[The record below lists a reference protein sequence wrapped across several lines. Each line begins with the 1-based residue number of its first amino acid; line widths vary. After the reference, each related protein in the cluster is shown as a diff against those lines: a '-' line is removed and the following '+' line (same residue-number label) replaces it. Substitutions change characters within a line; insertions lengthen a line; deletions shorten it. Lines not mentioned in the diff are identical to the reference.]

1 MAQPFQTEEE
11 RYNQVQ
17 AELAIYPS
25 KTQDFSFGSGFIGGH
40 QSWGSWFTSGLTGL
54 LLSKGASDNE
64 QRKWSVKRTSI
75 QFVKNSLEDRIKA
88 YEEIGKYKKLT
99 QEELDD

>member
-54 LLSKGASDNE
+54 MLSKGASDNE
-64 QRKWSVKRTSI
+64 QRKWYVQRNSI
-75 QFVKNSLEDRIKA
+75 QFGKKSVKKVTKA
-88 YEEIGKYKKLT
+88 
-99 QEELDD
+99 